1 MPLPK
6 ASSWRRYRLI
16 FFIVLAL
23 AFLLVVGQTTL
34 ISRSQGYDQL
44 QQRSGADL
52 NRYLLSLQQKLDR
65 YKDLPALLSSHSILI
80 NALQKPEDEFL
91 KGQASVYLEHV
102 NNSINAADVY
112 IMNREGTAI
121 AASNWAEARSFVGKN
136 YGFRPYFKDAIQ
148 GKSGRYFALGT
159 VSKRRGYYFSYP
171 VYERSQII
179 GVVVVKIDLNEIESD
194 WTDPD
199 LDILVTDEDGV
210 IFISTREDWKFR
222 TLQPLSQGDI
232 QRIAESLRYGDHQLT
247 ALDIISQRP
256 REKGGTLITL
266 VDGTRINNKA
276 LDGIKTR
283 EFLQQSREL
292 EDSGLTVVVLA
303 STQPV
308 KLRMFYSALTTGFIF
323 VAMVL
328 LVLFLSTRQRITRE
342 RARFK
347 LLETQA
353 LEENEKRVRAIIDN
367 TQAGLITL
375 DAQGRIES
383 MNIMAEKLFGYSE
396 ESIRFQYFSKL
407 LSQADRALC
416 WQHLTAS
423 DQDRLD
429 ELFTEASGLRCD
441 GSAFPIELIIGHMDY
456 GSIKRFIVTIH
467 DITQR
472 KLYEEELQ
480 HARDLLEHRVVER
493 TADLTDANLR
503 LTEEVENHKH
513 TQNELIQ
520 TAKLA
525 VLGQMSAGINHEL
538 NQPLTAIRTYADN
551 ARAFIDRG
559 KVETAEKNLNEIS
572 LLTERMAKIIHPLK
586 EFSRKT
592 SGRPEPVCLKTVHD
606 GAMSVMYGRLSKT
619 DAEINWPQGL
629 DQVYVM
635 GDTVRLEQV
644 LVNLI
649 SNALQAMENEPRQQV
664 DICVVAQSDWIG
676 LQVRDYGPGVPEQD
690 LNRVFEPF
698 YTTKKAGQGLGLGLS
713 ISHRIIESMGGR
725 LSVSNHAEVGAVF
738 EISLPSAQAPDNVSG
753 KTIG

>member
-1 MPLPK
+1 MPHTYNQR
-6 ASSWRRYRLI
+6 WRRYRLL
-16 FFIVLAL
+16 FFVVLAF
-23 AFLLVVGQTTL
+23 AFVLIVGQTSL
-34 ISRSQGYDQL
+34 VSRNQGYNDV
-44 QQRSGADL
+44 QQNASADL

-65 YKDLPALLSSHSILI
+65 YKDLPALLSSHSTLI
-80 NALQKPEDEFL
+80 DALVTPQDEFL

-112 IMNREGTAI
+112 LMDKQGNAI
-121 AASNWAEARSFVGKN
+121 AASNWAEQRSFVGKN
-136 YGFRPYFKDAIQ
+136 YGFRPYFKDAIE
-148 GKSGRYFALGT
+148 GRPGRYFALGT

-171 VYERSQII
+171 VYQRSQII

-199 LDILVTDEDGV
+199 LNILVTDEDGV

-222 TLQPLSQGDI
+222 TLKPLAQTDI

-247 ALDIISQRP
+247 ALEVVEKSN
-256 REKGGTLITL
+256 REQGGQLITL
-266 VDGTRINNKA
+266 VDGDRINNKA
-276 LDGIKTR
+276 LDGIRPR
-283 EFLQQSREL
+283 EFLQLSREL
-292 EDSGLTVVVLA
+292 EESGLTVVVLA
-303 STQPV
+303 STQSV
-308 KLRMFYSALTTGFIF
+308 KLRMFYTALTTAFIF

-347 LLETQA
+347 QLETKA
-353 LEENEKRVRAIIDN
+353 LEANEQRVRAIIDN

-375 DAQGRIES
+375 DGQGRIES
-383 MNIMAEKLFGYSE
+383 MNLMAEKFFGYRE
-396 ESIRFQYFSKL
+396 ESIRYDYFSKL
-407 LSQADRALC
+407 IAQDDRPIC
-416 WQHLTAS
+416 WQHLTAE
-423 DQDRLD
+423 DRDRQD
-429 ELFTEASGLRCD
+429 ELFIEASALRQD
-441 GSAFPIELIIGHMDY
+441 GSYFPVELIIGQMEY
-456 GSIKRFIVTIH
+456 GSIRRFIVTIH

-472 KLYEEELQ
+472 KQYEEQLQ
-480 HARDLLEHRVVER
+480 AARDLLEQRVEAR
-493 TADLTDANLR
+493 TVDLTEANQK
-503 LTEEVENHKH
+503 LTDEVEKHKN

-551 ARAFIDRG
+551 AQSFMELGRTDP
-559 KVETAEKNLNEIS
+559 VVTNLSQIS

-592 SGRPEPVCLKTVHD
+592 TGSAETVCLQNVQD
-606 GAMSVMYGRLSKT
+606 GAMSIMYGRLSKVN
-619 DAEINWPQGL
+619 AEVNWPSGL
-629 DQVYVM
+629 DLIYVS

-649 SNALQAMENEPRQQV
+649 SNALQAMEAQATPV
-664 DICVVAQSDWIG
+664 IDILLDEHSDQIR
-676 LQVRDYGPGVPEQD
+676 LCVRDYGPGIPEQE
-690 LNRVFEPF
+690 LSRVFEPF

-713 ISHRIIESMGGR
+713 ISHRIISSMGGE
-725 LSVSNHAEVGAVF
+725 LSVSNHAEGGALF
-738 EISLPSAQAPDNVSG
+738 CISLPRCHAPDNVAG